1 MIQVSDLHVT
11 YVSPEGA
18 VPAVRGVSFAVQD
31 GSFHTLL
38 GPSGCGKTS
47 TLRAIAGLERPIRGE
62 IRIGDDTVY
71 SSAAGVTVPPH
82 KRDIG
87 MVFQSYAIWPHMS
100 VIDNVVFPL
109 VKGRHRLP
117 KSQAV
122 ERAMHALGL
131 VQLADL
137 ARRPATQLSGGQQ
150 QRVALAR
157 ALALEPKVLLL
168 DEPLSNL
175 DAKLRNEMRQ
185 ELKDLVSRLQITTVY
200 VTHDQV
206 EALSMS
212 DRLAVMQQGVIAQEG
227 SPQDVYFNPA
237 SEFVAS
243 FVGKANIVEGTV
255 VQVAGPAGMVQVETP
270 YGILTCAASPPP
282 SGQGQVLVVFRPES
296 VRLEPSV
303 VASGAVANVFAGTIE
318 AAHFLGDLVEYAVR
332 VEDQIFAA
340 QTGSRSVLRRG
351 SEVCLIV
358 DPECCLVIGRQPTP
372 AVRAA
377 EVNGAAALGPRPSA
391 TGPAVIQA

>member
-1 MIQVSDLHVT
+1 VIQVSDLHVT
-11 YVSPEGA
+11 YASPEGA

-62 IRIGDDTVY
+62 IRIGNETVY
-71 SSAAGVTVPPH
+71 SSAAGIAVPPH
-82 KRDIG
+82 KRNIG

-100 VIDNVVFPL
+100 VIDNLVFPL
-109 VKGRHRLP
+109 VKGRHHLP

-137 ARRPATQLSGGQQ
+137 ARRPATQVSGGQQ

-227 SPQDVYFNPA
+227 SPQDVYFTPA
-237 SEFVAS
+237 SEFVAA
-243 FVGKANIVEGTV
+243 FVGKANIVEGTI
-255 VQVAGPAGMVQVETP
+255 VQVA
-270 YGILTCAASPPP
+270 C
-282 SGQGQVLVVFRPES
+282 
-296 VRLEPSV
+296 
-303 VASGAVANVFAGTIE
+303 
-318 AAHFLGDLVEYAVR
+318 
-332 VEDQIFAA
+332 
-340 QTGSRSVLRRG
+340 
-351 SEVCLIV
+351 
-358 DPECCLVIGRQPTP
+358 
-372 AVRAA
+372 
-377 EVNGAAALGPRPSA
+377 
-391 TGPAVIQA
+391 